1 MEKKGNQEIKKILD
15 LIVRYKSF
23 IIICVVVSL
32 SVGLEYYVR
41 SPKVYKASAI
51 ILYTRQKINP
61 AVMSPDV
68 RMQTRLF
75 VANVSQQITSR
86 EKLEEIIKKYG
97 LYKNYLKRHPIE
109 DAVDMMRTHFISIRS
124 QKGDTFEVSFQ
135 GKDPKKVMLVTND
148 LASKFVEENLR
159 YREQRA
165 SETASYIN
173 DELRMAKKAL
183 DEKEAAISTYK
194 LKYYNQMPDKLDANI
209 RRLNALQEQR
219 RSLQEMIQN
228 IEKTRLMVQTQ
239 MADIQNSSWGEDESD
254 LSESDIYAEL
264 ARLRTRYTDKH
275 PKIKELKRKLQL
287 LKSQNRKGDESAN
300 ETEDSFVD
308 SIKFQL
314 KNLNTQLEQLRNEEK
329 KLDQEIK
336 KYKKWVQ
343 EAPIREAEWAALTR
357 DYKQLKKHY
366 EDLVAKKIQAESVEN
381 LEKRQKGSQLKIIE
395 YAHVPDKPY
404 KPDFKKI
411 MVLALA
417 AGLGV
422 GGGIAFLLDF
432 IDTTFRDPEEI
443 ETYLGLP
450 VVCSIP
456 FVETQKT
463 RFRKKLKAI
472 LVFFLVSGSVAC
484 FLGLFAFHW
493 HRGDIIL

>member
-32 SVGLEYYVR
+32 SIGLEYYVR

-165 SETASYIN
+165 SETASYIK
-173 DELRMAKKAL
+173 DELKMAKEAL
-183 DEKEAAISTYK
+183 NKKEAAMRDYK
-194 LKYYNQMPDKLDANI
+194 LKYYNEMPDKLDSNI
-209 RRLNALQEQR
+209 RRLNSLQDQYRKLQEI
-219 RSLQEMIQN
+219 IQDL
-228 IEKTRLMVQTQ
+228 EKTRVMVQEQMTQ
-239 MADIQNSSWGEDESD
+239 ASTSVSGNGEDTEEEI
-254 LSESDIYAEL
+254 LSKL
-264 ARLRTRYTDKH
+264 AKLRAKYTENH
-275 PKIKELKRKLQL
+275 PEIKRLKRL
-287 LKSQNRKGDESAN
+287 LREKRQMRTGVSTSDN
-300 ETEDSFVD
+300 ETETLVG
-308 SIKFQL
+308 SIRAQLKKIDFQL
-314 KNLNTQLEQLRNEEK
+314 ERLRREEK
-329 KLDQEIK
+329 DLEKEIK
-336 KYKKWVQ
+336 KYQKWVNA
-343 EAPIREAEWAALTR
+343 APIREAEWAELTR
-357 DYKQLKKHY
+357 DYEQLKKHY